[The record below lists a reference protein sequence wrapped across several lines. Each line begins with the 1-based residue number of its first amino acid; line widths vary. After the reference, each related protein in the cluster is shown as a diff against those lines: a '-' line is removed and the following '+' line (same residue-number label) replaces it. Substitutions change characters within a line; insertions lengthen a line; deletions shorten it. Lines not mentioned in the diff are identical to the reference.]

1 MLNKLLINNFIIIE
15 KVLIEFQK
23 GFNIIIGETGA
34 GKSIVIDAMML
45 LFGDKASIDLIRQG
59 ANKAIIEA
67 SFTFENEAN
76 ILEILKDDQFD
87 VETNEIIIRRE
98 IPLKGNSRCFIND
111 TPVTLSTIKNY
122 SKYFV
127 DFYGQNSQ
135 HKLLEKENQLSFLDN
150 FIENKS
156 LIDNYNRIYSKL
168 KQTIDEFNTLK
179 LKKKSDM
186 QQTALFEA
194 QLNEINEVNPQ
205 LEEDINLENEL
216 KLLEN
221 AELLV
226 SLSNNFSSC
235 LNDNDNTTSAYTRL
249 LDAKKYLTDLLNF
262 DNKFETYLSEFES
275 ALIAIDETVKF
286 VNNYADNIEFNPA
299 RIEEIRIRFS
309 KIRKLQK
316 KYGEISDII
325 QLKEELEQKL
335 SLIENYDIILSDIQK
350 DIDKQKLE
358 LADIA
363 LKLHNERYKYA
374 KILEVKLVEKLQEL
388 AIKDAVFEIKFST
401 DEVTKEEFLNNEI
414 ISISYENKYIK
425 ANFSGIDNIEFY
437 ISTNKGEPT
446 APLVDTVSGGEF
458 SRIMLALKSIIAGFD
473 NIPILIF
480 DEIDTGISGRIA
492 QKVGLNM
499 RELSK
504 YHQII
509 SVTHLPQI
517 AALSDNCV
525 VISKREEN
533 NRVTTS
539 AKQLSYT
546 DKVNEIAK
554 MLSGENITEAAR
566 KSAEELIKI

>member
-1 MLNKLLINNFIIIE
+1 M
-15 KVLIEFQK
+15 
-23 GFNIIIGETGA
+23 
-34 GKSIVIDAMML
+34 
-45 LFGDKASIDLIRQG
+45 
-59 ANKAIIEA
+59 
-67 SFTFENEAN
+67 
-76 ILEILKDDQFD
+76 
-87 VETNEIIIRRE
+87 
-98 IPLKGNSRCFIND
+98 
-111 TPVTLSTIKNY
+111 
-122 SKYFV
+122 
-127 DFYGQNSQ
+127 
-135 HKLLEKENQLSFLDN
+135 
-150 FIENKS
+150 
-156 LIDNYNRIYSKL
+156 
-168 KQTIDEFNTLK
+168 
-179 LKKKSDM
+179 
-186 QQTALFEA
+186 
-194 QLNEINEVNPQ
+194 
-205 LEEDINLENEL
+205 
-216 KLLEN
+216 
-221 AELLV
+221 
-226 SLSNNFSSC
+226 
-235 LNDNDNTTSAYTRL
+235 
-249 LDAKKYLTDLLNF
+249 
-262 DNKFETYLSEFES
+262 
-275 ALIAIDETVKF
+275 
-286 VNNYADNIEFNPA
+286 
-299 RIEEIRIRFS
+299 
-309 KIRKLQK
+309 
-316 KYGEISDII
+316 
-325 QLKEELEQKL
+325 
-335 SLIENYDIILSDIQK
+335 
-350 DIDKQKLE
+350 E

-401 DEVTKEEFLNNEI
+401 DEVAKEEFLNNEL
-414 ISISYENKYIK
+414 ISIPYENKYIK

-533 NRVTTS
+533 NRVLAS